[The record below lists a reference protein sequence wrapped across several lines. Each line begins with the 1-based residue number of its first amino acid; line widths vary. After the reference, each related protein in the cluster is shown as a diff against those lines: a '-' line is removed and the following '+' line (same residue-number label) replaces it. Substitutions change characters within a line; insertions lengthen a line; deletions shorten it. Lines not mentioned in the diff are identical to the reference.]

1 MRESEPKLEEREQ
14 EPEERVLVA
23 DFLRHGRSLYKENY
37 AHEPEDDLTPQGVE
51 QVRQTA
57 ERIVNSIDP
66 AEEIVVL
73 WTSPRWR
80 AQASIRILETLLRE
94 RGIAYRPVTTLSSLR
109 SLDQK
114 DPVAMQHEWD
124 KLKEEGIPAEIAYQQ
139 DVRFLID
146 PENIEPPTKVHRRAE
161 RVLHWLNYLN
171 RHAETKGKRL
181 HILTVSHSEV
191 LQSVITDIFREQLQ
205 QGQFV
210 QPGEDV
216 RVALSYNTDSKQT
229 SVSADFRGVHR
240 EGLIFNDKTRKIEE
254 PPTTTESS

>member
-1 MRESEPKLEEREQ
+1 MREGEPQ
-14 EPEERVLVA
+14 PEEKEGESREHILVV
-23 DFLRHGRSLYKENY
+23 DFLRHGRSTYKENY
-37 AHEPEDDLTPQGVE
+37 AQEQEDDLTPEGVE

-57 ERIVNSIDP
+57 ERIVYSIDP

-80 AQASIRILETLLRE
+80 AQASIRILEQILQE
-94 RGIAYRPVTTLSSLR
+94 RGITYRSVTTLSSLR

-114 DPVAMQHEWD
+114 DTVAMQYEWD

-139 DVRFLID
+139 DVRFSND
-146 PENIEPPTKVHRRAE
+146 PENIEPPTRVRRRAE
-161 RVLHWLNYLN
+161 RVLHWLSYLN

-191 LQSVITDIFREQLQ
+191 LQPVLTDIFRERLQ

-216 RVALSYNTDSKQT
+216 RVALSYNTDNKQT
-229 SVSADFRGVHR
+229 SVSADFCGVHR
-240 EGLIFNDKTRKIEE
+240 EGLIFNDKTRKIEKPPAATE
-254 PPTTTESS
+254 PA